1 LPSAN
6 AINRSSIESSL
17 STDSAIDIVSIT
29 AMGCISSFPLW
40 EGSCCTVSTSV
51 RSLLVVGRSSL
62 SGIVMTRSITFGAD
76 AVGVMATA
84 GDVGVLGVQTY
95 VLGLG
100 GF

>member
-1 LPSAN
+1 
-6 AINRSSIESSL
+6 
-17 STDSAIDIVSIT
+17 
-29 AMGCISSFPLW
+29 
-40 EGSCCTVSTSV
+40 
-51 RSLLVVGRSSL
+51 
-62 SGIVMTRSITFGAD
+62 MTRSITFGAD